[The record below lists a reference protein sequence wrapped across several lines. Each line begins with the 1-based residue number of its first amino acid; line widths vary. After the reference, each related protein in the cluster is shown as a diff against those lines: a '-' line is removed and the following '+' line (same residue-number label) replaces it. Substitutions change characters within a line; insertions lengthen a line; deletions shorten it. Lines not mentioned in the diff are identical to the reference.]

1 MIIRWSDESQ
11 ETIRDIYGHLY
22 DKSPILADKWSEEVG
37 QKVDLLVRFPE
48 MGRIVPEFN
57 ITFIREVFIRTYRLV
72 YTYQNDL
79 ITIVTLRPM
88 NRPLGRI

>member
-11 ETIRDIYGHLY
+11 ETIGDIYGHLY

-72 YTYQNDL
+72 YTYQK
-79 ITIVTLRPM
+79 
-88 NRPLGRI
+88 